1 MQVEIIPSE
10 GSDHLLPGYRYN
22 GGQIRIINSTSTDA
36 DTLEEAILTQLDHL
50 PDEFRL
56 HFQIEEIIFRDFA
69 SSGYNDPVPTVTESL
84 SGGEFLVRTVNMS
97 SDYVKYDPIPIYGN
111 AGNADV
117 GEYKI
122 KSLELELIGILTPDQ
137 DYLPIEECFNTNTK
151 ISDK

>member
-10 GSDHLLPGYRYN
+10 RSDHLHAGSGYN
-22 GGQIRIINSTSTDA
+22 GGQIRVINSTSTDA

-50 PDEFRL
+50 PDVFRL

-84 SGGEFLVRTVNMS
+84 GGGEFLVRMTVHG
-97 SDYVKYDPIPIYGN
+97 SDYVKYDSIPIYGN
-111 AGNADV
+111 AGREDV
-117 GEYKI
+117 GEYAI

-151 ISDK
+151 IFHE